1 MRLTALALVMAI
13 FVAGFAFAGDQS
25 LDMTRFEK
33 RDGST
38 SFLHEEAGICA
49 YAQLDGT
56 IDLAKAEEALKTVEK
71 STSQYVIGSVGLE
84 GYDESHDVHI
94 YVDTDG
100 WIIAYYLADE
110 KASKIVNWVS
120 FAESGSLMETKVR
133 VALSYVCEQ
142 MLLFPS
148 DIKHYDFRYPDAT
161 KMMIVADEESG
172 DNVTETFRI
181 KIPSDIAIYSRT
193 CSFGMLGS
201 YQGNVSIDGAEC
213 YAASGSAF
221 GSNMFGEGNITISQ
235 LSPDEY
241 HSISVWNN
249 EYNCNGTSYGAIML
263 IYKE

>member
-1 MRLTALALVMAI
+1 MAI

-71 STSQYVIGSVGLE
+71 SASQYVIGSVGLE

-120 FAESGSLMETKVR
+120 FAESGSLMETKIR

-161 KMMIVADEESG
+161 KMMIVADEEGSSG
-172 DNVTETFRI
+172 TETFRI
-181 KIPSDIAIYSRT
+181 KIPSDFSVYSRT
-193 CSFGMLGS
+193 WS
-201 YQGNVSIDGAEC
+201 YYGTYSSNSIAIDGVVLYEG
-213 YAASGSAF
+213 SGIR
-221 GSNMFGEGNITISQ
+221 EGDLTVSQ

-241 HSISVWNN
+241 HEVSIYHHW
-249 EYNCNGTSYGAIML
+249 GDKDYGAIML